1 MLNNG
6 VYMTKKE
13 IIKLLEE
20 ISIMLELKGEN
31 PFKSRAYQNAA
42 RAIETMSGDVFELVS
57 NNEIDKVPGIG
68 KAIADKLKTL
78 ITSGTLPY
86 YDELKASIP
95 EGLFEILQIPGLGP
109 KKVKLIWEK
118 LNITTI
124 GELEYACTENRL
136 RDLPNFGQKSQ
147 DNILLGI
154 ERRKKYNER
163 FFYHQA
169 LSEAEDLL
177 TYIKKNPQ
185 IIRAELAGS
194 LRRKKETVK
203 DIDIVASA
211 HAPGQLQIM
220 DHFINYPDKERVT
233 GKGKTKSGI
242 ILNSGIPC
250 DLRIVSDDQF
260 PFALHHF
267 TGSKEHNTAM
277 RQRAKS
283 KKLTMNEYGIFTE
296 NKEKSRS
303 CQSEAD
309 IFSELGLHYIP
320 PELRENYG
328 EIEAAANGS
337 LPDLVEE
344 KDLIGL
350 FHVHTT
356 FSDGANTIKETAL
369 CCQEMGFKYLGI
381 SDHSKSAFYANGL
394 TEDRIKEQHDEI
406 DALNAGFDNFTILK
420 GIESDI
426 LPNGKLDY
434 NDSVLQSFDFII
446 GSVHGSFKMSEA
458 EMTTRICTAL
468 ENPYLTMLGHPTGRL
483 LLGREAYQVNMPRIL
498 ETAAKYNKI
507 IEINANPHRLDLDW
521 RWGKLAN
528 ELGVKTAINP
538 DAHSLSGL
546 EDYRIGLGIARKGWF
561 PADGVVNCLDAA
573 AIKKLANKLKAN

>member
-1 MLNNG
+1 MN
-6 VYMTKKE
+6 KKE
-13 IIKLLEE
+13 IIKLFEE

-42 RAIETMSGDVFELVS
+42 RAIETTTGDVVELIRD
-57 NNEIDKVPGIG
+57 NEIHKVPGIG
-68 KAIADKLKTL
+68 KAIADKLKTFVA
-78 ITSGTLPY
+78 TGTLPY
-86 YDELKASIP
+86 QEELKASIP
-95 EGLFEILQIPGLGP
+95 EGLFEILQIQGLGP
-109 KKVKLIWEK
+109 KKVKVMWEK

-136 RDLPNFGQKSQ
+136 RDLPNFGRKSQ
-147 DNILLGI
+147 DNILLAIG
-154 ERRKKYNER
+154 RRKKYNER

-169 LSEAEDLL
+169 LIEAGNLL
-177 TYIKKNPQ
+177 NYIKNHHK

-211 HAPGQLQIM
+211 DDADPVQIM
-220 DHFINYPDKERVT
+220 DYFVNYPEKERVI
-233 GKGKTKSGI
+233 GQGKTKSGI
-242 ILNSGIPC
+242 MLNSGIQC
-250 DLRIVSDDQF
+250 DLRIVSDEQF

-283 KKLTMNEYGIFTE
+283 RKLTMNEYGLFKDKNETSQ
-296 NKEKSRS
+296 N
-303 CQSEAD
+303 CTSEQD
-309 IFSELGLHYIP
+309 IFDVLGLAYIA

-328 EIEAAANGS
+328 EIGAAADNN
-337 LPDLVEE
+337 LPDLVEAQ
-344 KDLIGL
+344 DLIGL

-356 FSDGANTIKETAL
+356 YSDGANTIKDMAL
-369 CCQEMGFKYLGI
+369 RCQKMGFKYLGI
-381 SDHSKSAFYANGL
+381 CDHSKSAFYANGL
-394 TEDRIKEQHDEI
+394 NEDRIKAQQDEI
-406 DALNAGFDNFTILK
+406 DALNEEFSNFTILK

-434 NDSVLQSFDFII
+434 DDSVLQSFDFVI

-483 LLGREAYQVNMPRIL
+483 LLGREAYPVNMHRVL
-498 ETAAKYNKI
+498 ETAAKYDKI

-528 ELGVKTAINP
+528 ELRVKTAINP

-546 EDYRIGLGIARKGWF
+546 EDYRVGVGIARKGWF
-561 PADGVVNCLDAA
+561 PADGVVNCLDVSEF
-573 AIKKLANKLKAN
+573 KKLAHR